1 MSSCIFCAIAAAEVP
16 ADYVHRDDEVV
27 AFRDTN
33 PQAPTHVLVVPRE
46 HIVSAAELTPAQDP
60 LWGRLLHVAQQ
71 IADREGIDDS
81 GYRLVTNVGRDGGQT
96 VNHLHLHLLGGRAMT
111 WPPG

>member
-1 MSSCIFCAIAAAEVP
+1 MSCIFCGIANGEVEAEVIGEG
-16 ADYVHRDDEVV
+16 ARWI

-46 HIVSAAELTPAQDP
+46 HIENLAALEESRTELAGELIRAAASMARQ
-60 LWGRLLHVAQQ
+60 
-71 IADREGIDDS
+71 EGLET
-81 GYRLVTNVGRDGGQT
+81 GYRVVANTGADGGQT
-96 VNHLHLHLLGGRAMT
+96 VPHLHLHLLGGRKLR